1 MLTVQCEEKADIVF
15 LIDSSGSVQET
26 SAENWRLILTLIGG
40 IVNRLPVSRDEIR
53 IGALEFSSD
62 VIADSLL
69 FLNNDLNK
77 ADLER
82 EIGSM
87 HHYGGNTNTA
97 AALRVCRERMFHE
110 SKGHRPGE
118 RSIAILLTDGISNVH
133 ANATSSE
140 ARALKQ
146 AGVQVFTVGIT
157 KYTNIDELQEI
168 ASDPV
173 EYHQF
178 LAQTYAG
185 LDLLLDRLLVRLCT
199 LKPPETSCTEL
210 RGDLV
215 FMLDASGSIG
225 EKNPENEPELYNW
238 NLLQDFVV
246 SVVERLTIATNM
258 TRVAVIRYADA
269 AAVIFLLNR
278 FNRAGDVIDEVKK
291 LKYVKG
297 KTNIAGALQTA
308 RTEVFTQARGDRPGV
323 RNIGIIITDGEAT
336 VDANNTLP
344 EAELVKQDG
353 VRMFAIGITEFVQ
366 RSELEAIASD
376 PVEDHV
382 MYVSQFGQ
390 VEELTSRL
398 IWKICNDVEGRPAVC
413 DDGKP
418 PTWLEESEHLL
429 VGHNYARL
437 PDVTSAD
444 ECKRLCLQDSKCRS
458 IEYVTSTR
466 ECAVSYSVRSSAR
479 DSFVPDPNVD
489 YYEWRCT
496 GDSSGNPNTPVDDG
510 PEVTKKSDEN
520 QKDNSQR
527 TKPAQRATTVLPSTD
542 AGTSLP
548 ALSPWCWLTL
558 TALPYSLLYH

>member
-1 MLTVQCEEKADIVF
+1 M
-15 LIDSSGSVQET
+15 S
-26 SAENWRLILTLIGG
+26 
-40 IVNRLPVSRDEIR
+40 
-53 IGALEFSSD
+53 
-62 VIADSLL
+62 
-69 FLNNDLNK
+69 
-77 ADLER
+77 
-82 EIGSM
+82 
-87 HHYGGNTNTA
+87 
-97 AALRVCRERMFHE
+97 
-110 SKGHRPGE
+110 
-118 RSIAILLTDGISNVH
+118 
-133 ANATSSE
+133 
-140 ARALKQ
+140 
-146 AGVQVFTVGIT
+146 VGIT
-157 KYTNIDELQEI
+157 QYTNVDELQEI

-225 EKNPENEPELYNW
+225 EKSPVNESELFNW
-238 NLLQDFVV
+238 FLLQDFVV
-246 SVVERLTIATNM
+246 AVVERLTVATNM
-258 TRVAVIRYADA
+258 TRVAVIRYADDA
-269 AAVIFLLNR
+269 TVIFTLNR
-278 FNRAGDVIDEVKK
+278 FHRADDVIKEIKNLV
-291 LKYVKG
+291 YVAG
-297 KTNIAGALQTA
+297 KTNISGALASA
-308 RTEVFTQARGDRPGV
+308 RTEVFQPKLGDRPGV

-344 EAELVKQDG
+344 EADRVKRDG
-353 VRMFAIGITEFVQ
+353 VRMFAIGITEFV
-366 RSELEAIASD
+366 RKSELEAIASD

-398 IWKICNDVEGRPAVC
+398 IWKICNDVEGGPATC

-418 PTWLEESEHLL
+418 PVWTKEPEHLL

-466 ECAVSYSVRSSAR
+466 ECAVSYSVHTSAR
-479 DSFVPDPNVD
+479 DSFVSDPNVD

-496 GDSSGNPNTPVDDG
+496 EGRAGKPKHQADEKYGET
-510 PEVTKKSDEN
+510 TKSDTRK
-520 QKDNSQR
+520 KDNSPPTKYDTKYEQR
-527 TKPAQRATTVLPSTD
+527 PGKEYPSTSRATSLST
-542 AGTSLP
+542 TS
-548 ALSPWCWLTL
+548 AWSCLTL
-558 TALPYSLLYH
+558 ATLSFTLQHNW